1 MTLLLGPS
9 SRIEIRDAVANNKDG
24 DALRKKKRSRTAHKA
39 SATRMVGQ
47 IETIIT
53 GEDPDLARLT
63 LLQLTLKET
72 RDHQEPRYRDEL
84 S

>member
-1 MTLLLGPS
+1 
-9 SRIEIRDAVANNKDG
+9 
-24 DALRKKKRSRTAHKA
+24 
-39 SATRMVGQ
+39 MVGQ